1 MKKCEC
7 GNNIDPRDLGED
19 ATQCEWCENPEPP
32 YYMIRTYGN
41 ATILTFLDM
50 VGRGVELVHNDWL
63 SVRAPSIPLA
73 QAILDD
79 WLAQQEEAVK

>member
-1 MKKCEC
+1 MSKCDC

-32 YYMIRTYGN
+32 YYIIRQYGD
-41 ATILTFLDM
+41 ATELTFLDM
-50 VGRGVELVHNDWL
+50 MGKGVELRHDEKL
-63 SVRAPSIPLA
+63 SVVAPSIPLA

-79 WLAQQEEAVK
+79 WLSKEADA